1 MAAVTEHAP
10 PAIPITAKDQQEMLD
25 IYQKIRT
32 SEAKLIGSDG
42 KAEILPASLY
52 SFLCNILGPLKD
64 GRSVT
69 ILQSNASL
77 TTTEAAKLL
86 GVSRQHLIKLL
97 HNGEIPH
104 HFVGTHRRVYAR
116 DVFAYRAKRDTA
128 RRKSLDDLARAEY
141 NEGIYGRMPDDLKS
155 QQ

>member
-1 MAAVTEHAP
+1 MATVTEDVLP
-10 PAIPITAKDQQEMLD
+10 GVPITTKDQQEILD

-32 SEAKLIGSDG
+32 SDARLIGPDG
-42 KAEILPASLY
+42 KAEILPSSLY

-64 GRSVT
+64 GHSVT

-97 HNGEIPH
+97 ENSEIAH
-104 HFVGTHRRVYAR
+104 HLVGTHRRIYAR

-128 RRKSLDDLARAEY
+128 RRKNLDDLAREEY
-141 NEGIYGRMPDDLKS
+141 NEGIYGRMPDDLKP
-155 QQ
+155 Q